1 MAAGLGGGEG
11 ERLVM
16 VNGAQGLGA
25 AMTTAWHE
33 DDNGSRWWD
42 REATVVQG
50 RTILSL
56 VFDQFFI

>member
-11 ERLVM
+11 ERLAM
-16 VNGAQGLGA
+16 VDGVEGLRA
-25 AMTTAWHE
+25 AMTTTWHE

-50 RTILSL
+50 RTVLSWVL
-56 VFDQFFI
+56 DQFFI